1 VRSQS
6 GPKNTCKNCSQSRVG
21 RQGFKCFLD
30 CGQRTDAYPSALSVA
45 VIRSPPKS
53 VYPIPHMMPD
63 TRVARKSL
71 APSNQRN
78 KIRNPNLEIRNKLAV
93 QINPKSEKSK
103 TRIEGNLFGIYIF
116 WSFEIVLNFGFRAS
130 NFLFFAPLRRC
141 LGHAWRLCARYSE
154 FYLGSAATHALN

>member
-1 VRSQS
+1 
-6 GPKNTCKNCSQSRVG
+6 
-21 RQGFKCFLD
+21 
-30 CGQRTDAYPSALSVA
+30 
-45 VIRSPPKS
+45 
-53 VYPIPHMMPD
+53 MMPD

-130 NFLFFAPLRRC
+130 NFLSLRPFDV
-141 LGHAWRLCARYSE
+141 A
-154 FYLGSAATHALN
+154 